1 MQLNREGINIM
12 ANDGEGIMAN
22 DGEGISISIMAE
34 QQEVPRTGAIY
45 FVDCPR
51 DFPAGPRKRAY
62 NCPSLQNLV
71 S

>member
-34 QQEVPRTGAIY
+34 QQEVPRTRRHLFRRLPSRLSRKPSAADTG
-45 FVDCPR
+45 
-51 DFPAGPRKRAY
+51 AGP
-62 NCPSLQNLV
+62 
-71 S
+71 

>member
-45 FVDCPR
+45 FVDCLR
-51 DFPAGPRKRAY
+51 DFRASAQRPTRALFPAGP
-62 NCPSLQNLV
+62 
-71 S
+71 